1 MVSFPDLIWHVYH
14 LEYNMQ
20 YLKVSYQG
28 DTLGKQHIVLIFD
41 MFIEWPLLYVD
52 LYTVLIEVSL
62 SEPHTSETAL
72 CMHMC
77 MLACL

>member
-1 MVSFPDLIWHVYH
+1 
-14 LEYNMQ
+14 MQ

-41 MFIEWPLLYVD
+41 MFIEWPLLYVG

-62 SEPHTSETAL
+62 SDPHTSETAL

-77 MLACL
+77 MLAHVYACLLVATYHKFQLSAF